1 MEILQTL
8 IRLQEQKRQK
18 NVIPDYVTDVE
29 LYNEVISTVKTGLN
43 KLYKDGKI
51 GITQTLNHKAI
62 YVK

>member
-29 LYNEVISTVKTGLN
+29 LYNEVISTVKTGESSRL
-43 KLYKDGKI
+43 LI
-51 GITQTLNHKAI
+51 GDKTATLPKT
-62 YVK
+62 K